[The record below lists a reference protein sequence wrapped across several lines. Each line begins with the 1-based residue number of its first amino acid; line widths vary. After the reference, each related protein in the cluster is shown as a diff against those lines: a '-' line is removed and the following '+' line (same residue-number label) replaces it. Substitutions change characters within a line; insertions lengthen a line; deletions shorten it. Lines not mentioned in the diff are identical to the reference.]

1 MRKHL
6 YYALNFFWLTAA
18 TGLLYYLLVQDRTL
32 HLSISDMLDWANH
45 CTKHGHLFVI
55 GFLPIYLGLIIFG
68 AAVLFIY
75 LRTHLWPLISHYLR
89 RWFHIERK
97 S

>member
-6 YYALNFFWLTAA
+6 LHIVNFFWLSIA

-32 HLSISDMLDWANH
+32 HLSISDILIWANH

-68 AAVLFIY
+68 AAILAVY
-75 LRTHLWPLISHYLR
+75 LRSSLWPLLSHYLR
-89 RWFHIERK
+89 LWLHIGRK